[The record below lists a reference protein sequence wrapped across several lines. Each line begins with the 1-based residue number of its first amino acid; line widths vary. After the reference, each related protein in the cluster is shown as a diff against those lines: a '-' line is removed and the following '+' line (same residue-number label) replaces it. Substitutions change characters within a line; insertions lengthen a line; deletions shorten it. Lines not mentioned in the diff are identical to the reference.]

1 MARIRK
7 SENGADTAARRIIWR
22 IAVYIRLS
30 KEDGNDESLSVTNQK
45 KIICEYLEHFFD
57 EEYTVEAFYVDDGLT
72 GTDYNRPAFQQMIH
86 DMEDGKVNCIVC
98 KNLSRMF
105 RNYSDQGY
113 FLEKVF
119 PMNKTRFI
127 TVSDPKI
134 DSYLRPEAMEGLEVP
149 ISGLMNDRFAAKTS
163 HDIRDTFAMKRR
175 KGEFIGAFAPYGY
188 QKDPNDKNH
197 LVIDEEAAPVV
208 RDIFEWFVHGGMSK
222 NGIARRLNEE
232 GILNPTSYK
241 HSRGMKYHNPQID
254 INDGLWSS
262 SAITGILKNRMYIGT
277 MVQGRQTVISYKVH
291 DKAAVPEEDWY
302 VVENT
307 HEPVIDRDIF
317 QKAQILQQRDT
328 RTAPEKWELHL
339 LAGFIRC
346 ADCRKAMTR
355 QKSKNT
361 VYYYCRTY
369 RDKSKSLCTKHA
381 IREEQVTE
389 VILTVIQKQ
398 IELIPNLTE
407 TAEAIRTA
415 PAAQNESTRLAA
427 MMRLR
432 RTDLDKVTGVKD
444 CLYADWKNG
453 DISRDEY
460 KRLKSRYTAQ
470 EKELRQMIEN
480 MQQKYDGM
488 AGESVTADPYL
499 AAFLEDRNIES
510 LQRGILVDL
519 VKNIFVHDGG
529 EIEIE
534 FNFADQ
540 HRKYLVFAERY
551 NSMIKS

>member
-45 KIICEYLEHFFD
+45 KIICEFLEHFFE

-86 DMEDGKVNCIVC
+86 DMEDGEVNCIVC

-254 INDGLWSS
+254 KNDGLWSS

-328 RTAPEKWELHL
+328 RTAPEKRELHL

-407 TAEAIRTA
+407 TAEVIRTA
-415 PAAQNESTRLAA
+415 PAAQNEATRLAA

-432 RTDLDKVTGVKD
+432 QTDLDKVTGVKD

-460 KRLKSRYTAQ
+460 KRLKSRYTAR

-499 AAFLEDRNIES
+499 AAFLEDRNIEC

-519 VKNIFVHDGG
+519 VKNIFVHEGG